1 MHACNTYYH
10 QGSDLCEDLEPFF
23 KSLADEVVTMRE
35 KTSKLE
41 KELENRH
48 AIVKNKELVLRGTVK
63 DSPKMEGYLFKR
75 TSNAFKTWNRRWFY
89 LYDNQLV
96 YR

>member
-1 MHACNTYYH
+1 
-10 QGSDLCEDLEPFF
+10 
-23 KSLADEVVTMRE
+23 MRD
-35 KTSKLE
+35 KTTKLE

-48 AIVKNKELVLRGTVK
+48 TFVKKNDTIPSITVHGA
-63 DSPKMEGYLFKR
+63 PKMEGYLFKR

>member
-1 MHACNTYYH
+1 M
-10 QGSDLCEDLEPFF
+10 Q
-23 KSLADEVVTMRE
+23 E

-41 KELENRH
+41 KNLENRH
-48 AIVKNKELVLRGTVK
+48 SIVKKNETLHKNTAK
-63 DSPKMEGYLFKR
+63 DAPKMEGYLFKR
-75 TSNAFKTWNRRWFY
+75 TTNAFKTWNRRWFY